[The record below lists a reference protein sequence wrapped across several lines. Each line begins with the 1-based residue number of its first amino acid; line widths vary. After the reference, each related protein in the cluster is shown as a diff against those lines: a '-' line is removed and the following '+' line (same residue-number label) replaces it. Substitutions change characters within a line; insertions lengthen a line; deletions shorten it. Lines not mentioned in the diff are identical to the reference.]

1 MTIHLLCLGT
11 LKEDYLKEAQKE
23 LVASLIRKNG
33 INGCQIIEL
42 NEEPIKDQAT
52 QGQIQSALAIEA
64 TRIREKIPK
73 NSRLICLD
81 INGKLAK
88 PDFFATLRTEMQDVG
103 QTDLVLIIG
112 GSNGIHESLKR
123 KAKDRI
129 SFSHLTYPH
138 QLFRI
143 ALLEALVLYL

>member
-1 MTIHLLCLGT
+1 MRIHLLCLGT
-11 LKEDYLKEAQKE
+11 LKEDYLKDAEKD

-33 INGCQIIEL
+33 IKSCQIIEL
-42 NEEPIKDQAT
+42 NEEPLNDQAS
-52 QGQIQSALAIEA
+52 QGQIQKALAIEA

-73 NSRLICLD
+73 NARLICLD
-81 INGKLAK
+81 INGKSAK
-88 PDFFATLRTEMQDVG
+88 SDFFAALRTEMQDRG
-103 QTDLVLIIG
+103 QNDLVLIIG

-123 KAKDRI
+123 QAKHRI

-143 ALLEALVLYL
+143 ALLEALTLYL

>member
-1 MTIHLLCLGT
+1 M
-11 LKEDYLKEAQKE
+11 
-23 LVASLIRKNG
+23 
-33 INGCQIIEL
+33 
-42 NEEPIKDQAT
+42 
-52 QGQIQSALAIEA
+52 EA

-73 NSRLICLD
+73 NARLICLD
-81 INGKLAK
+81 INGKPAK
-88 PDFFATLRTEMQDVG
+88 PDFFAAVRTKMQDIG

-123 KAKDRI
+123 QAKHRI

-143 ALLEALVLYL
+143 ALLEALALYL

>member
-11 LKEDYLKEAQKE
+11 LKENYLKDAQRD
-23 LVASLIRKNG
+23 LVASLVRKNG
-33 INGCQIIEL
+33 INSCQIIEF
-42 NEEPIKDQAT
+42 NEEPLNEHAS
-52 QGQIQSALAIEA
+52 QGQIQSALAMEA

-73 NSRLICLD
+73 NARLICLD
-81 INGKLAK
+81 INGKPAK
-88 PDFFATLRTEMQDVG
+88 PDFFAAVRTKMQDIG

-123 KAKDRI
+123 QAKHRI

-143 ALLEALVLYL
+143 ALLEALALYL